1 MYKCMC
7 VCVWRVSC
15 KAAHVSAEQES
26 GDLCCRVV
34 SCFMVTAVLNPTLES
49 ISCATL
55 LHYSTMGLASKAA
68 GMTAVLL
75 RQPLLV

>member
-1 MYKCMC
+1 
-7 VCVWRVSC
+7 
-15 KAAHVSAEQES
+15 
-26 GDLCCRVV
+26 
-34 SCFMVTAVLNPTLES
+34 MVTAVLNPTLES